1 MEGSQIVNIIIALF
15 LPPLAVFLE
24 KGWGSECILDL
35 ILTIIFFFPGM
46 LYALYIVLTQHTS
59 R

>member
-1 MEGSQIVNIIIALF
+1 MRSEKIVNFIIDPTALF

-46 LYALYIVLTQHTS
+46 LYALYIVLS
-59 R
+59 S

>member
-1 MEGSQIVNIIIALF
+1 MDSAQIVNIIIALF

-24 KGWGSECILDL
+24 KGWGTECILDL
-35 ILTIIFFFPGM
+35 VLTILFFFPGM
-46 LYALYIVLTQHTS
+46 LYALYIVLAQHTS